1 MVEKQTKTITIN
13 NKEYT
18 EDQLNDEQITMINH
32 VHDLDRK
39 MHDLDKKIRSAQFS
53 LDQMTVGR
61 EVFVKMLTG
70 SLENDA
76 EVIEAAE

>member
-18 EDQLNDEQITMINH
+18 EDQLNEQQVTMINH

-39 MHDLDKKIRSAQFS
+39 IRSAQFN

-61 EVFVKMLTG
+61 EAFVKMLTG

>member
-18 EDQLNDEQITMINH
+18 EDQLNEQQITMINH
-32 VHDLDRK
+32 VHDLDR
-39 MHDLDKKIRSAQFS
+39 KIRSAQFS

-61 EVFVKMLTG
+61 EAFWKMLTG